1 MKICL
6 FVGDYLD
13 SNNGIAQYTKNLVNK
28 VTLLDRNIKLKV
40 IPKSNHNY
48 TKKKKTYLPYSLLG
62 FRQLVIKLLNPF
74 IIEWMYFNKF
84 RRNKFGYFS
93 LIKRVNADLYHAV
106 SPSEALV
113 LVDLKRRPLITTIH
127 DIIPLVSENRFV
139 FEKFYFKRYINAARM
154 SDIIIADSYNTKND
168 LIKILNFSA
177 DKIIVVYP
185 AIDLQKFYP
194 VNKLNSPIKTILYHG
209 GLIKRKGVYRVLSA
223 FNLLLKNRNN
233 IRLIFSGGGEE
244 AQGLKSMAKRMGISE
259 NVIFLG
265 HISEEEVV
273 KIYHMADVF
282 AYPSA
287 YEGFGYTPL
296 EAMACGVPVVTS
308 NASSIPEVVGDA
320 AILIDPNNDKEIC
333 DAISRVLDDDK
344 LRNKMVEKGIIQAN
358 KFGIQRFSENIL
370 KIYRS
375 FQ

>member
-1 MKICL
+1 
-6 FVGDYLD
+6 
-13 SNNGIAQYTKNLVNK
+13 
-28 VTLLDRNIKLKV
+28 
-40 IPKSNHNY
+40 
-48 TKKKKTYLPYSLLG
+48 
-62 FRQLVIKLLNPF
+62 
-74 IIEWMYFNKF
+74 
-84 RRNKFGYFS
+84 
-93 LIKRVNADLYHAV
+93 
-106 SPSEALV
+106 
-113 LVDLKRRPLITTIH
+113 
-127 DIIPLVSENRFV
+127 
-139 FEKFYFKRYINAARM
+139 
-154 SDIIIADSYNTKND
+154 
-168 LIKILNFSA
+168 
-177 DKIIVVYP
+177 
-185 AIDLQKFYP
+185 
-194 VNKLNSPIKTILYHG
+194 
-209 GLIKRKGVYRVLSA
+209 
-223 FNLLLKNRNN
+223 
-233 IRLIFSGGGEE
+233 
-244 AQGLKSMAKRMGISE
+244 MGISE